1 MRPSTLGDGR
11 MFLPQQVPRLTVTI
25 KEARQISGLSHG
37 RVLLWPSTK
46 VFLEFRTRRAV
57 CRAVGGEA
65 GGLNCALKDK
75 TNRRRLVRYG
85 RELLPDEG
93 SREPKL
99 ARRFGETANNVCWQ
113 RRGRFAEQVPQERG
127 EHGRAAGL
135 FEKAKGLIPRVA
147 VILHDAAAP
156 TSRHCHRTA
165 RSGRPML
172 P

>member
-1 MRPSTLGDGR
+1 

-37 RVLLWPSTK
+37 RIYVALNEGLLK
-46 VFLEFRTRRAV
+46 FRTRRAV

-127 EHGRAAGL
+127 EHGGAAGL

-147 VILHDAAAP
+147 VILHGRRASVTTLSAGASQQWRAQLSIN
-156 TSRHCHRTA
+156 SRRF
-165 RSGRPML
+165 SK
-172 P
+172 